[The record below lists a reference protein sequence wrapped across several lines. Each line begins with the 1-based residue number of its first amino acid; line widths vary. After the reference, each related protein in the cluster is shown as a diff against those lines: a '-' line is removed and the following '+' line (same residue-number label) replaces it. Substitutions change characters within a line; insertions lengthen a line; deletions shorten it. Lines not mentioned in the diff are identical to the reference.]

1 MRSMHHTLF
10 ALLLSG
16 IVFGQSS
23 QSMAPQSVTIP
34 SGTLHLAGFLWK
46 PAGPGPFPAVL
57 FNHGRSDDPQNQT
70 KDLTITATARIL
82 GPVFARH
89 GYVFLHPFRRG
100 EGLSADQGPF
110 IGDLLQREELTR
122 GEDARKHLQF
132 VLLTTDHLDDGMASL
147 SYLKRLAEV
156 DSHRVA
162 VAGHSFGGQ
171 ITLLEA
177 ARDPAVRAVV
187 TFGAA
192 AHSGVDRKRSA
203 RICWTPFPE
212 LGLQSSSFMQRTTI
226 PSRPAGQWTP
236 NWSGCPS
243 HIC

>member
-1 MRSMHHTLF
+1 
-10 ALLLSG
+10 
-16 IVFGQSS
+16 
-23 QSMAPQSVTIP
+23 MAPETVTIP

-132 VLLTTDHLDDGMASL
+132 ILLTTGSQSL
-147 SYLKRLAEV
+147 ATPSEV
-156 DSHRVA
+156 
-162 VAGHSFGGQ
+162 
-171 ITLLEA
+171 
-177 ARDPAVRAVV
+177 
-187 TFGAA
+187 
-192 AHSGVDRKRSA
+192 RSP
-203 RICWTPFPE
+203 C
-212 LGLQSSSFMQRTTI
+212 
-226 PSRPAGQWTP
+226 
-236 NWSGCPS
+236 
-243 HIC
+243 